1 MSGWQQAALVALGGA
16 GGALARYGVAL
27 ASARWTATGAL
38 AGLPVGTWVANIAGC
53 FLIGLALPFVPGRDP
68 LRLLGV
74 VGFLGGFT
82 TFSSYSAETL
92 ALLETGRVGWAL
104 VNALGSVAVG
114 LVAAWAG
121 WTLARTFA

>member
-16 GGALARYGVAL
+16 GGALARFGVAV
-27 ASARWTATGAL
+27 ASARWAGVS
-38 AGLPVGTWVANIAGC
+38 GLPIGTWIANIAGC
-53 FLIGLALPFVPGRDP
+53 FLIGLALPFVSGRDP

-92 ALLETGRVGWAL
+92 ALLETGRLGWAL

-121 WTLARTFA
+121 WTLARSFV

>member
-1 MSGWQQAALVALGGA
+1 MTLSHLFLVALGGA
-16 GGALARYGVAL
+16 GGAAARYAVGVLAL
-27 ASARWTATGAL
+27 RWSSF
-38 AGLPVGTWVANIAGC
+38 GLPIGTWVANVAGC
-53 FLIGLALPFVPGRDP
+53 FLIGLALPFVPGRDT

-82 TFSSYSAETL
+82 TFSSFSAETL
-92 ALLETGRVGWAL
+92 ALMEAGRSGWAL

-121 WTLARTFA
+121 LALGRMVA

>member
-92 ALLETGRVGWAL
+92 ALLETG
-104 VNALGSVAVG
+104 
-114 LVAAWAG
+114 
-121 WTLARTFA
+121 